1 MSAISESDCLDQL
14 DKHSRRIVY
23 SSFKAG
29 DGLNCGGLTSLLVTS
44 DITEEID
51 GELRVMGQVEAAID
65 GEEVPDLAL
74 GAVG

>member
-1 MSAISESDCLDQL
+1 MN
-14 DKHSRRIVY
+14 

-29 DGLNCGGLTSLLVTS
+29 DGLNCGGLTFLLGAR